1 MHLNSKYDILNV
13 GSALDE
19 IPMSRKIDLV
29 KKMHSYS
36 LTAPSSE
43 KGRWQTRFKDANGN
57 IIRQDFLGTNVY
69 NPLTKILEVG
79 PAVAAE
85 EPKTDIPLEETS
97 SEIPN
102 GENAE
107 EVNPPQSGNQ
117 DDSQETVKP
126 ETPSQGEQNSDME
139 GGEQPEVPSDNG
151 ENIGESNN
159 FSDEKTEEA
168 NVSSESTT
176 DTE

>member
-1 MHLNSKYDILNV
+1 
-13 GSALDE
+13 
-19 IPMSRKIDLV
+19 MSRDKFISDDLYN
-29 KKMHSYS
+29 MR
-36 LTAPSSE
+36 E
-43 KGRWQTRFKDANGN
+43 RFKRSQTANLPGAV
-57 IIRQDFLGTNVY
+57 QY
-69 NPLTKILEVG
+69 PEQNP
-79 PAVAAE
+79 P
-85 EPKTDIPLEETS
+85 EETS

-117 DDSQETVKP
+117 DGSQETVKP
-126 ETPSQGEQNSDME
+126 ETPLQGEQNSDME
-139 GGEQPEVPSDNG
+139 GGEQPEAPSDNG

-159 FSDEKTEEA
+159 SSDEKTEEA